1 MTGILY
7 IKKLLKKIL
16 TRLTSIGTVVT
27 TYMPNTLSANDKT
40 WYTICEA
47 ELSAGVWIITCYLRW
62 SGNVTGTRVGHIASV
77 DTGSYWNYSVAPNS
91 NDTCQIEFT
100 SIKTLTEDTT
110 FYLRAYQNS
119 GSTLTMGAGSSTD
132 GTVNG
137 FRAVKIK

>member
-7 IKKLLKKIL
+7 IKKLLEKIL

-27 TYMPNTLSANDKT
+27 AYMPDALSAQTST

-47 ELSAGVWIITCYLRW
+47 ELSAGVWIVSCCVRW
-62 SGNVTGTRVGHIASV
+62 GGNATGTRVAHLAA
-77 DTGSYWNYSVAPNS
+77 DNTGAYWNYSIAPNS
-91 NDTCQIEFT
+91 ADTCQGQFT
-100 SIKTLTEDTT
+100 SIKTITQDTT
-110 FYLRAYQNS
+110 FYLRAYQTS
-119 GSTLTMGAGSSTD
+119 GSTLTMGAGSSD